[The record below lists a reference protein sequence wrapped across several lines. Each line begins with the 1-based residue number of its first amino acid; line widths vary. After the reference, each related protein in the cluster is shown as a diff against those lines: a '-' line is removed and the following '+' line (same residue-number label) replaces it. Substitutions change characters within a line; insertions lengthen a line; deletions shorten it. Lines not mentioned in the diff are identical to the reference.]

1 VSNLKEFTKGIIKEN
16 PTLVSLLGMCPTLA
30 ITTQAMNGLGMG
42 LATAFVLVCSNI
54 AISLLKNIIPKAV
67 KLPCYIVIIAGF
79 VTLIEFLMKGYLPE
93 LYTSLGTFLSL
104 ITVNCIILGRAEM
117 FACKNKLIPSIL
129 DGLGMGLGFTLSLF
143 AMGTIRE
150 IMGAGTWLTG
160 TNFEVNIPL
169 DTSMTIFIMPAGGF
183 FVLGVIIAMVN
194 KLAKKKPPKEIGCK
208 GCPNSAVCG
217 ANGGGE

>member
-1 VSNLKEFTKGIIKEN
+1 MSNLKEFTKGIIKEN

-42 LATAFVLVCSNI
+42 LATTFVLVCSNVV
-54 AISLLKNIIPKAV
+54 ISLLKNIIPKAV

-104 ITVNCIILGRAEM
+104 ITVNCIILGRAEI
-117 FACKNKLIPSIL
+117 FACKNKVIPSAL
-129 DGLGMGLGFTLSLF
+129 DGLGMGFGFTLALCI
-143 AMGTIRE
+143 MGTIRE
-150 IMGAGTWLTG
+150 ILGTGALFAETS
-160 TNFEVNIPL
+160 FEIKIPL
-169 DTSMTIFIMPAGGF
+169 DVSMAIFILPAGGF

-194 KLAKKKPPKEIGCK
+194 KLTNKKPPKEIGCK
-208 GCPNSAVCG
+208 ACPNSAVCG
-217 ANGGGE
+217 ANGGSE